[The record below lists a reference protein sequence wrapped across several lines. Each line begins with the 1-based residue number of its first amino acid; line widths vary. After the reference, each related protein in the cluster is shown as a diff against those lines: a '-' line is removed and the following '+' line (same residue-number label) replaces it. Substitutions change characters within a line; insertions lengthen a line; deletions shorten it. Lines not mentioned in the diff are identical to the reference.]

1 MLHGTAAGL
10 GRNHY
15 FYGMGFFR
23 NSSTSV
29 VFAKMVNPLLCFVL
43 VVVILYFGQHVLVPL
58 AFSCLLAILLSS
70 PSRTLEKWGVSRGF
84 AGMICLLVTLVVFFV
99 VFYFISSSVVS
110 FKNDFPAMVK
120 NMQQAITDLQLWL
133 EQKFHLSTD
142 KVHELFNSS
151 ASDMLPSASVVINK
165 ALSTVSGGFLTMLIV
180 FLQTFLLLLYRSL
193 IVRFFVYSFAEEFS
207 GRIYN
212 IMERIK
218 YVIRSYIVGLAIEMA
233 VVAIAY
239 SGALFILGVKYALLL
254 GIIGALLNLIPYI
267 GIFIA
272 CILTALV
279 TFSTNHAS
287 TVLWSTVV
295 ILLIH
300 LTDSNI
306 LLPRIV
312 GSKVRINALA
322 TIVGVIIGGA
332 VWGIPGMF
340 LAVPI
345 MAILKVVFEDVPP
358 LFSLAILMDDD
369 GEMEE
374 KEKNIKKIVKKVKDV
389 TTTKKA
395 SR

>member
-1 MLHGTAAGL
+1 MLHG
-10 GRNHY
+10 NCY
-15 FYGMGFFR
+15 FYKMGIFR
-23 NSSTSV
+23 NTSTSV
-29 VFAKMVNPLLCFVL
+29 VFAKMANPLLCFVL
-43 VVVILYFGQHVLVPL
+43 VVAILYFGQHVLVPL

-70 PSRTLEKWGVSRGF
+70 PSRKLERLGISRGF
-84 AGMICLLVTLVVFFV
+84 AGMICLLVTLIVFFV

-110 FKNDFPAMVK
+110 FKNDFPAMMK
-120 NMQQAITDLQLWL
+120 NMQEAIGNLQLWL
-133 EQKFHLSTD
+133 EEKFHLSTD

-151 ASDMLPSASVVINK
+151 ASDMLPSTSVILNK
-165 ALSTVSGGFLTMLIV
+165 ALGTVSGGFLTMLIV

-193 IVRFFVYSFAEEFS
+193 IVRFFIYTFADEFS

-212 IMERIK
+212 IFERIK

-239 SGALFILGVKYALLL
+239 SGILFILGVKYALLL
-254 GIIGALLNLIPYI
+254 GVIGALLNLIPYI

-272 CILTALV
+272 CIITALV

-287 TVLWSTVV
+287 TVVWATVG
-295 ILLIH
+295 ILVIH

-322 TIVGVIIGGA
+322 TILGVIIGGA
-332 VWGIPGMF
+332 IWGIPGMF

-345 MAILKVVFEDVPP
+345 MAIVKVVFEDTPP
-358 LFSLAILMDDD
+358 LFSLAILMDDN
-369 GEMEE
+369 GEMET
-374 KEKNIKKIVKKVKDV
+374 KEKNIKKIVKKVKSA
-389 TTTKKA
+389 TQNKKA
-395 SR
+395 STEK